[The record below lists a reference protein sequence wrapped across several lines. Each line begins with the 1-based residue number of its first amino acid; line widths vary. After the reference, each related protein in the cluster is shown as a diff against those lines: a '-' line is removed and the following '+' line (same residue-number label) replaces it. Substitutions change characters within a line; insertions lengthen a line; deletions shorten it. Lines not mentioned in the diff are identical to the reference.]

1 MTSTEIAALLV
12 GGLVAGVINTLAGGG
27 SMITVPILVLMGLPG
42 PVANATNRVG
52 VLVQNLTSAV
62 AFQAQGVRS
71 VRRSLPI
78 LIPAALGAMIGAVV
92 ASRMSAELFER
103 VFGVLMLLVLIPM
116 LRPSKNGRSGN
127 ADEEPAE
134 RPAWLEALVYFG
146 IGIYGGA
153 FQIGVGILLI
163 AALSFAGMSLVRAN
177 SIKVLV
183 VLCFTAF
190 ALPVFIAADL
200 IVWPTA
206 LVLATGFAA
215 GGALGA
221 RLAVRGGD
229 RLIRPIL
236 AVAVVALAG
245 RMLGFY

>member
-1 MTSTEIAALLV
+1 MTWGEIGALLA

-27 SMITVPILVLMGLPG
+27 SMLTVPILVLMGLPG

-52 VLVQNLTSAV
+52 VLVQNLTSTV
-62 AFQAQGVRS
+62 AFQAQGIRNS
-71 VRRSLPI
+71 GSSLAI
-78 LIPAALGAMIGAVV
+78 LIPAALGAIVGAII

-103 VFGVLMLLVLIPM
+103 VFGVLMLVVLVPL
-116 LRPSKNGRSGN
+116 LRRSKPK
-127 ADEEPAE
+127 ADPDEALPT
-134 RPAWLEALVYFG
+134 RPVWLEGLIYFG

-153 FQIGVGILLI
+153 FQIGVGVLLI
-163 AALSFAGMSLVRAN
+163 VTLSFAGMNLVRAN

-206 LVLATGFAA
+206 LVLAAGFAA

-229 RLIRPIL
+229 RLIRPVL

-245 RMLGFY
+245 RMLGLY